1 MSDRPRRRVWGI
13 GTPRTLR
20 AHWMLEELGLPYETV
35 AVLPRSEAM
44 DDPAFA
50 RLNGRHKV
58 PVLEDGDV
66 VIGESGAI
74 VFHLADRYRE
84 RAVMAPRPATSERA
98 RFDDL
103 CLFALTELDATLYV
117 IRRHEGLPAVYG
129 EAPTACAAARAYFL
143 RQASELERR
152 LADGRPYLLGDA
164 FGAADLIVATCLDWA
179 RFVSIPLPDPLG
191 AYRERIARRD
201 GYARAMTTNFPPA
214 AFEALRRQAAG
225 ETPAG

>member
-1 MSDRPRRRVWGI
+1 MSAHPVRRVWGI

-35 AVLPRSEAM
+35 AVLPRSESM
-44 DDPAFA
+44 DDPGFA

-74 VFHLADRYRE
+74 LFYLADRYRE
-84 RAVMAPRPATSERA
+84 CARMAPAPATPERA

-103 CLFALTELDATLYV
+103 CLYALTELDATLYV
-117 IRRHEGLPAVYG
+117 IRRHEGLPGVYG
-129 EAPTACAAARAYFL
+129 EAPAACAAARQYFL
-143 RQASELERR
+143 RQVAEMERR
-152 LADGRPYLLGDA
+152 LADGRPHLLGDA
-164 FGAADLIVATCLDWA
+164 FDAADLLVTTCLDWA
-179 RFVSIPLPDPLG
+179 RFVSIPLSETLS
-191 AYRERIARRD
+191 AYRERVARRE
-201 GYARAMTTNFPPA
+201 GYARAMATNFPPA